1 MKFKYVG
8 NVPHRN
14 VTLELEGI
22 IPIGTDITEGF
33 EFEVDDKNTEM
44 IKRLELTPNYKV
56 VSVVKKKG
64 KGDK

>member
-8 NVPHRN
+8 EIPHRN

-22 IPIGTDITEGF
+22 IPIGTDITKGF
-33 EFEVDDKNTEM
+33 EFEVDDKRTDI
-44 IKRLELTPNYKV
+44 IKRLEITPNYKM
-56 VSVVKKKG
+56 VSVVKNKG